1 MRERVANKLIAA
13 AAGSGDD
20 GGDDN
25 FNLVTLRLDGD
36 GTDQDDTTFSDSSG
50 NSVSI
55 TRNGTSPMAV
65 SVPMGI
71 IGLFTLTAVKETN
84 TYK

>member
-1 MRERVANKLIAA
+1 MSRVANKLIAA

-36 GTDQDDTTFSDSSG
+36 GTDQDDNTTFSDSSG

-55 TRNGTSPMAV
+55 TRNETSPMAV
-65 SVPMGI
+65 SVPMG
-71 IGLFTLTAVKETN
+71 LLVCF
-84 TYK
+84 